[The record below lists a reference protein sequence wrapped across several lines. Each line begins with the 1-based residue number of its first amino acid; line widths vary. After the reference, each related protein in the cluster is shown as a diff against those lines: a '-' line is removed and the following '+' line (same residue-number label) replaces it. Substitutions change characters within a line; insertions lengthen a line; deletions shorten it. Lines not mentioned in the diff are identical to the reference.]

1 MVRSRE
7 HVRYRYGICL
17 NEKCSKSRDKVVQKV
32 SARGDLICDE
42 CQKPLR
48 ECPPPSSG
56 PNKRL
61 IGIVCGVLVLA
72 AVVVG
77 GIFLFGGKTEHSQES
92 TAMIDSINAQRER
105 DSLQRVADSL
115 AQLENEKN
123 AKKKESKSK
132 ARKAQQSVSNRK
144 DLGYAVFVG
153 TVKNGQLDDVNGRL
167 TFKSSHIIDSRD
179 PKGRVAEPGDYVIG
193 EFSEGHLVQGIWYDS
208 NNVVKGSIIIGK

>member
-1 MVRSRE
+1 MVRNRE

-56 PNKRL
+56 PNKRV

-77 GIFLFGGKTEHSQES
+77 GISLFGGKSDSSQDS
-92 TAMIDSINAQRER
+92 TTIIDSINVQRER

-115 AQLENEKN
+115 AQLENAEKDKKATPKSQ
-123 AKKKESKSK
+123 AKKQ
-132 ARKAQQSVSNRK
+132 QQSVSNRK

-167 TFKSSHIIDSRD
+167 TFKSSHVIDSRD

-193 EFSEGHLVQGIWYDS
+193 EFSEGHLVQGIWYDC